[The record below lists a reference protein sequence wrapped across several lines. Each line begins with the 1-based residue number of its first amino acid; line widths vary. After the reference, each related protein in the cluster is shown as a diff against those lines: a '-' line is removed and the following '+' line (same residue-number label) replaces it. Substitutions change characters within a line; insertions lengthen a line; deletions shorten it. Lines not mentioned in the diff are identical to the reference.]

1 MCNGDGGFL
10 MTVGELVTARRH
22 GVSFITIVLT
32 DNDLAL
38 IRIKQEKRDY
48 PVYGTTV
55 RSGGWL
61 SRGNDVL
68 GVPLEVVRNG
78 AELRE
83 SLVRAIEAN
92 ALTII
97 EAVVDSSE
105 YDDVVLKKDKA

>member
-1 MCNGDGGFL
+1 

-48 PVYGTTV
+48 PVYGTAV
-55 RSGGWL
+55 RSGGSL

-68 GVPLEVVRNG
+68 VFRSRLCAMARSC
-78 AELRE
+78 ASRW
-83 SLVRAIEAN
+83 
-92 ALTII
+92 
-97 EAVVDSSE
+97 
-105 YDDVVLKKDKA
+105 